1 MNAGSAPERI
11 SEAHLT
17 DQPPDFARHLRP
29 ATSPSGLPSPAGP
42 KTGTV
47 PAEDSFGLNDREC
60 IENAWCDPIEQHED
74 QPIAYLERSPF
85 RCAST
90 QHIELLA
97 QGQQLRLE
105 RGSRSE
111 QIEERRGDQANEVAH
126 PAFIARFGASRQADG
141 ISDRD
146 TGRRGDVRRSTFS

>member
-1 MNAGSAPERI
+1 MRGAPQRGLARLI
-11 SEAHLT
+11 LA
-17 DQPPDFARHLRP
+17 DQPTDFARHLRP

-47 PAEDSFGLNDREC
+47 PAADSFGLNDREC

-74 QPIAYLERSPF
+74 QPIAYVERSPF

-97 QGQQLRLE
+97 QGQHLRLA

-111 QIEERRGDQANEVAH
+111 QIEQRPGDQADEV
-126 PAFIARFGASRQADG
+126 
-141 ISDRD
+141 
-146 TGRRGDVRRSTFS
+146 

>member
-1 MNAGSAPERI
+1 
-11 SEAHLT
+11 
-17 DQPPDFARHLRP
+17 
-29 ATSPSGLPSPAGP
+29 
-42 KTGTV
+42 V

-74 QPIAYLERSPF
+74 QPIAYVKPSPF
-85 RCAST
+85 RWAST

-97 QGQQLRLE
+97 QGQHLRLE

-111 QIEERRGDQANEVAH
+111 QIEERRGDQADEVAH

-146 TGRRGDVRRSTFS
+146 TRRRDCQFVKVTTEGEVFFHGHSGARSGRRFYLAGNTLEDFATEIALHF